1 MPQLLAVPALA
12 TAGGTGTAAATGGGL
27 LAGVTTTQLVTAGV
41 VVTAALA
48 TGYGITVINDYL
60 DEAATASEVDGIKAQ
75 AGERSK
81 ADRRA
86 LENCANCVWCQIN
99 IQAQGNFLQQSDRTL
114 PQGIGPYLV
123 QGRTVFAREGVIIA
137 GLTHEFAKGVA
148 RSRDFKNI
156 TSWRILERTVSYI
169 QSRPPGGLPPG
180 EHRPGSLER
189 YSSDVRY
196 DIMVTGTIFAFM
208 A

>member
-1 MPQLLAVPALA
+1 MRSLLTTFRPQAKKYRAVNKLSLNGETQWGPSGPHFFCLNGALA
-12 TAGGTGTAAATGGGL
+12 NPAACGGAG
-27 LAGVTTTQLVTAGV
+27 
-41 VVTAALA
+41 
-48 TGYGITVINDYL
+48 TV
-60 DEAATASEVDGIKAQ
+60 
-75 AGERSK
+75 
-81 ADRRA
+81 RR
-86 LENCANCVWCQIN
+86 
-99 IQAQGNFLQQSDRTL
+99 
-114 PQGIGPYLV
+114 IGPYLV

-196 DIMVTGTIFAFM
+196 DIMVTGTIFAFV